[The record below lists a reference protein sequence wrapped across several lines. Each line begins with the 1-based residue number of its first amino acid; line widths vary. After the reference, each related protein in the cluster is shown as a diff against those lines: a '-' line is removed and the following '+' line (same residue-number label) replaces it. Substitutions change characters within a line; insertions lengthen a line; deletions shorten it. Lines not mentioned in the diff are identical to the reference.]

1 VRSLA
6 VPAVAL
12 ALLGAS
18 HARLG
23 IQSGTVRGHGF
34 KGHERV
40 TIVIR
45 VRTDSPVTRHATA
58 SQAGTF
64 AVPIAGGYPCGH
76 FQISATGTSGSRA
89 TLAGIKLPRCEVG

>member
-1 VRSLA
+1 MRSLA

-23 IQSGTVRGHGF
+23 IHSATVRGHGF
-34 KGHERV
+34 KRREHV
-40 TIVIR
+40 TVVIR
-45 VRTDSPVTRHATA
+45 VRTNAPVTRHATA

-64 AVPIAGGYPCGH
+64 AVPIAGGYPCGRY
-76 FQISATGTSGSRA
+76 QISATGAGGSRA